1 VKGIIM
7 QIIVTWSNGMTS
19 ELEVAVP
26 PGATH
31 LRTSFDAPRPP
42 TALHRQADG
51 SWACYNQNKVLL
63 GYCLPPK
70 MIGRPIQG
78 ITWAEAC
85 EDVAISQALPYFDQS
100 EWERD
105 RSLRL
110 ANSAKFHFHGHASE
124 REAIGCYQQFLNDF
138 GEKEPV

>member
-1 VKGIIM
+1 M

-19 ELEVAVP
+19 ELEVTVP
-26 PGATH
+26 PGATA

-70 MIGRPIQG
+70 MAGRPIQG
-78 ITWAEAC
+78 ITWKEAC
-85 EDVAISQALPYFDQS
+85 ADVAISHALPYFDQT

-105 RSLRL
+105 RLLRV
-110 ANSAKFHFHGHASE
+110 ANNDKFHFHGHASE
-124 REAIGCYQQFLNDF
+124 QDAIACYQQFLTDF
-138 GEKEPV
+138 GENEPV

>member
-1 VKGIIM
+1 M

-26 PGATH
+26 PGATA
-31 LRTSFDAPRPP
+31 LRTSFDSPRPP

-70 MIGRPIQG
+70 MLGRPVQG
-78 ITWAEAC
+78 MTWIEASA
-85 EDVAISQALPYFDQS
+85 DVAISQALSYFDKS

-105 RSLRL
+105 RALRV
-110 ANSAKFHFHGHASE
+110 ANADKFHFHGHTSE
-124 REAIGCYQQFLNDF
+124 QDAIDCYQLFLRDF
-138 GEKEPV
+138 GEAEPV